1 MSSARSNAAARS
13 RRAGE
18 GPGMPQQQQQQ
29 PNGRPGQQVQQGQQG
44 QQANNLKLSVSDAIA
59 LITLRLGRVEQL
71 VQNMPVDGQTSLA
84 NNLDE
89 NVRIV
94 DNTVF
99 ENMVQRLDSLEKN
112 QRILAERKPTVIAQ
126 QPTNTVVA
134 PVSAVVTESID
145 VLKAEMVQVKELL
158 LHLQSFTMQTN
169 QRLSDIVFTGNE
181 FLENDECDNDII
193 SGNIIDETSAHKLL
207 NFGQPVENDL
217 VVTNV
222 EEEVSN

>member
-18 GPGMPQQQQQQ
+18 GPGMPQQQQQT
-29 PNGRPGQQVQQGQQG
+29 NGRPGQQTQHGQP

-71 VQNMPVDGQTSLA
+71 VQNMPVDGQNSLA

-99 ENMVQRLDSLEKN
+99 ESMVQRLDTLEKN
-112 QRILAERKPTVIAQ
+112 QRILAERKPTVVAQ
-126 QPTNTVVA
+126 QTTNTVLA

-145 VLKAEMVQVKELL
+145 VLKVEMVQVKELL

-181 FLENDECDNDII
+181 FIENDECDNDII

-207 NFGQPVENDL
+207 NFGQTVENDL
-217 VVTNV
+217 VVTNI
-222 EEEVSN
+222 EEEVAN